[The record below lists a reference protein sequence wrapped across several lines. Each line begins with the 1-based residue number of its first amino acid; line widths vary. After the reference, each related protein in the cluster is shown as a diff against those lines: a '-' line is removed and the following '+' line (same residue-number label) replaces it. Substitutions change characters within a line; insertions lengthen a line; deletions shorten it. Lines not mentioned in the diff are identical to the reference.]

1 MDAFF
6 NFSKPK
12 PAQILGAVELELSGP
27 ALKAALEILIRNTE
41 NSGGIE
47 TYVEAINIKQDLFKE
62 FFARDELIAL
72 TPEKM
77 AQISKFL
84 PTIRRRIGEYLEG
97 NKFETLKFAIIELLD
112 AKHDEKA
119 IDARIEKFKSHFPQ
133 DREHRWVKDLA
144 AELLHNTNPEFYP
157 MMQRWVWDEKVNSG
171 VIREIWHGDVD
182 RVTIKVPDKYETYLS
197 LRAELSQFLSQNGFY
212 KNLPQYCDLLIA
224 QIYAQYVAAQGGSYL
239 RADFSS
245 PEDGVAHLR
254 RLLGLDGGKVK
265 LEHNKG
271 HDPISEG

>member
-6 NFSKPK
+6 NFPKAK

-62 FFARDELIAL
+62 FFGRDELIAL

-77 AQISKFL
+77 AQIGKFL

-97 NKFETLKFAIIELLD
+97 DKFETLKFAIVELLD
-112 AKHDEKA
+112 AKHDVKTV
-119 IDARIEKFKSHFPQ
+119 DSRIEKFCGHFPQ

-182 RVTIKVPDKYETYLS
+182 RMTIKVPDDYETFLS
-197 LRAELSQFLSQNGFY
+197 LRADLSQFLSQNGFY

-265 LEHNKG
+265 INKG
-271 HDPISEG
+271 PAPISEG